1 MCKKKTKKH
10 FGIVASFIEYVY
22 IFMNYSLCGQ
32 SLIPLLAPYNYRFQR
47 IDTDFSGLYFVFIGS
62 PFFSSIHFNDNLQI
76 GYWIFSSSYSI
87 HMRITALNILFM
99 PYAGVYL
106 FYWFICVFL
115 WLYDWWYFLHYFFV
129 VFAAVLLLNYCR
141 MIWKIYDSILLNVW
155 PTSDWQYVQLWSS
168 IYFFLY

>member
-76 GYWIFSSSYSI
+76 GYWIFSSSCSI
-87 HMRITALNILFM
+87 HMRIIALNILF
-99 PYAGVYL
+99 YAL
-106 FYWFICVFL
+106 CRCVF
-115 WLYDWWYFLHYFFV
+115 
-129 VFAAVLLLNYCR
+129 VLLIYLCVF
-141 MIWKIYDSILLNVW
+141 MIV
-155 PTSDWQYVQLWSS
+155 
-168 IYFFLY
+168 